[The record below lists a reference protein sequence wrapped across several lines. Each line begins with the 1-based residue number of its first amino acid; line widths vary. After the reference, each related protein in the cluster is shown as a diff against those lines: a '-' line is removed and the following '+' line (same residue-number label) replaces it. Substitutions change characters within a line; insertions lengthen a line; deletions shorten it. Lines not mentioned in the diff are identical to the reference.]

1 MHFVHKNLSCILPK
15 IDEVRYVAKI
25 TNVFIIEIS
34 ETKLDETILSSE
46 VEVDRYDLIRLDRSR
61 RGCGVAYYIQ
71 SSMTY
76 SYKDNFC
83 SNIEII
89 FVDIYLPKSKA
100 ILLGIL
106 HRPPDKSDFVKSINN
121 VSTETG
127 VLDRQ

>member
-34 ETKLDETILSSE
+34 ETKLDETILSSK
-46 VEVDRYDLIRLDRSR
+46 VEVDGYDLIRLDRSR
-61 RGCGVAYYIQ
+61 GGDGVAYYVQ

-89 FVDIYLPKSKA
+89 FVSFICLS
-100 ILLGIL
+100 L
-106 HRPPDKSDFVKSINN
+106 SQSC
-121 VSTETG
+121 
-127 VLDRQ
+127 